1 MAHVA
6 IMIRIIPSENRNM
19 YFRMIQD
26 SDTTFKVEMGRVGAA
41 PYIRY
46 YPISVW
52 DKMYQKKISE
62 GYQDKTELMDVHS
75 SYTYKEIEDDSV
87 RELISFLQ
95 QESSM
100 AIKSNYSVS
109 VSEVSPQMITQA
121 EDILNQF
128 SNDPL
133 KDNSLLEQL
142 FALLPRKMKNVAD
155 YLLPADADPE
165 QIQNVIDRET
175 DLLRM
180 METQMQALPSNDS
193 KEKTLLEEW
202 NLSITPVN
210 NEKELWQIKRHMGHS
225 ADCFSKAFRVKN
237 SNRDNAF
244 WNYYDKHNY
253 HKEDIHYW
261 YHGSRNMNCLS
272 ILHNGLILNPKAP
285 KVGHMFGYGIYLAPK
300 AKKSIGYTS
309 LNGSFWVHGTSDKAY
324 LFVMKTVYK
333 SPYHVYTWTS
343 GMKSLTKSRIS
354 PHDAVFAHAG
364 TSLRNDEVVIFDDA
378 QVTLQYNIHV
388 FEATDSQRQ
397 EVIEHL
403 TPSLQ
408 RKVRKIWRVI
418 PDRQQ
423 KTFNSYCKEHHIRYV
438 RQMWHGSRNANW
450 LSITENSIKILP
462 SYENGRMFGDG
473 VYFALNPNKSF
484 LYTSSS
490 SAKYT
495 NEHENVVY
503 MGLFA
508 VAYGKPLY
516 VESSHHFTPKELEAK
531 KKNCVHAKAGRSLRE
546 DEIIFYSEAAM
557 VMNYLVEFD
566 A

>member
-155 YLLPADADPE
+155 YLLP
-165 QIQNVIDRET
+165 
-175 DLLRM
+175 
-180 METQMQALPSNDS
+180 
-193 KEKTLLEEW
+193 
-202 NLSITPVN
+202 
-210 NEKELWQIKRHMGHS
+210 
-225 ADCFSKAFRVKN
+225 
-237 SNRDNAF
+237 
-244 WNYYDKHNY
+244 YYDKHNY

-378 QVTLQYNIHV
+378 QVTLQYI
-388 FEATDSQRQ
+388 
-397 EVIEHL
+397 IEL
-403 TPSLQ
+403 
-408 RKVRKIWRVI
+408 K
-418 PDRQQ
+418 QQ
-423 KTFNSYCKEHHIRYV
+423 
-438 RQMWHGSRNANW
+438 
-450 LSITENSIKILP
+450 
-462 SYENGRMFGDG
+462 
-473 VYFALNPNKSF
+473 
-484 LYTSSS
+484 
-490 SAKYT
+490 
-495 NEHENVVY
+495 
-503 MGLFA
+503 
-508 VAYGKPLY
+508 
-516 VESSHHFTPKELEAK
+516 
-531 KKNCVHAKAGRSLRE
+531 
-546 DEIIFYSEAAM
+546 
-557 VMNYLVEFD
+557 
-566 A
+566 

>member
-26 SDTTFKVEMGRVGAA
+26 SNTTFKVEMGRVGAA

-109 VSEVSPQMITQA
+109 VSEISPQMITQA

-133 KDNSLLEQL
+133 KDNSLLEQ
-142 FALLPRKMKNVAD
+142 F
-155 YLLPADADPE
+155 
-165 QIQNVIDRET
+165 
-175 DLLRM
+175 
-180 METQMQALPSNDS
+180 QMQALPSNDS

-202 NLSITPVN
+202 KLSITPVN
-210 NEKELWQIKRHMGHS
+210 DEKELRQIKRHMGHS

-378 QVTLQYNIHV
+378 QVTLQYI
-388 FEATDSQRQ
+388 
-397 EVIEHL
+397 IEL
-403 TPSLQ
+403 
-408 RKVRKIWRVI
+408 K
-418 PDRQQ
+418 QQ
-423 KTFNSYCKEHHIRYV
+423 
-438 RQMWHGSRNANW
+438 
-450 LSITENSIKILP
+450 
-462 SYENGRMFGDG
+462 
-473 VYFALNPNKSF
+473 
-484 LYTSSS
+484 
-490 SAKYT
+490 
-495 NEHENVVY
+495 
-503 MGLFA
+503 
-508 VAYGKPLY
+508 
-516 VESSHHFTPKELEAK
+516 
-531 KKNCVHAKAGRSLRE
+531 
-546 DEIIFYSEAAM
+546 
-557 VMNYLVEFD
+557 
-566 A
+566 